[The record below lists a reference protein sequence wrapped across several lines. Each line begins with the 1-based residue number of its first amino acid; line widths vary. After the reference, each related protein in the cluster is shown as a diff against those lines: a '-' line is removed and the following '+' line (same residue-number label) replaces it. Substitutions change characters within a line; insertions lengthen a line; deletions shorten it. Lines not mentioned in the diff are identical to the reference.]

1 MDDLILKRCKY
12 CDKTYEGTSESCC
25 CSELCNIKYQ
35 KYMKQREK
43 IKNPLKILYTIIF
56 LLLFINMAFFSTN
69 TPMERGFL
77 MAFLLLNVALNII
90 FPFDED
96 KGLQKRGVRKT
107 KILFRTIW
115 GAVLIYILILLFR
128 TIVS

>member
-1 MDDLILKRCKY
+1 MDNLILKRCKY
-12 CDKTYEGTSESCC
+12 CNKTYEGTSESCC

-69 TPMERGFL
+69 TLIERGFL
-77 MAFLLLNVALNII
+77 MEFLLLNVALNII

-115 GAVLIYILILLFR
+115 GAVLIYILILLFI

>member
-25 CSELCNIKYQ
+25 CSEPCNIKYQ

-43 IKNPLKILYTIIF
+43 TETPVKIFSII
-56 LLLFINMAFFSTN
+56 LLLIFFINIM
-69 TPMERGFL
+69 FL
-77 MAFLLLNVALNII
+77 PNNPISKYLFIAISLIAPTLHVI
-90 FPFDED
+90 FPFGED
-96 KGLQKRGVRKT
+96 KGLQKRGVKKT

-115 GAVLIYILILLFR
+115 GTVLIYILTYYFLEQF
-128 TIVS
+128 

>member
-1 MDDLILKRCKY
+1 MNDLILKRCKY

-25 CSELCNIKYQ
+25 CSEPCNIKYQ

-43 IKNPLKILYTIIF
+43 TKTPLKILYTIIF
-56 LLLFINMAFFSTN
+56 LLLFINITFFSTN
-69 TPMERGFL
+69 TLIERCFL
-77 MAFLLLNVALNII
+77 MTFLLLNVTLNII

-115 GAVLIYILILLFR
+115 GTVLIYILILLFR

>member
-25 CSELCNIKYQ
+25 CSEPCNIKYQ

-43 IKNPLKILYTIIF
+43 TETPVKIFSII
-56 LLLFINMAFFSTN
+56 LLLIFFINIM
-69 TPMERGFL
+69 FL
-77 MAFLLLNVALNII
+77 PNNPISKYLFIAISLIAPALHVI
-90 FPFDED
+90 FPFGED
-96 KGLQKRGVRKT
+96 NGLQKRGVKKT

-115 GAVLIYILILLFR
+115 GTVLIYILTYYFLEQF
-128 TIVS
+128 

>member
-25 CSELCNIKYQ
+25 CSEPCNIKYQ

-43 IKNPLKILYTIIF
+43 TETPVKIFSII
-56 LLLFINMAFFSTN
+56 LLLIFFINIM
-69 TPMERGFL
+69 FL
-77 MAFLLLNVALNII
+77 PNNPISKYLFIAISLIAPTLHVI
-90 FPFDED
+90 FPFGED
-96 KGLQKRGVRKT
+96 KGLQKRGVKKT

-115 GAVLIYILILLFR
+115 GTVLIYILTYYFLEQL
-128 TIVS
+128 

>member
-12 CDKTYEGTSESCC
+12 CDKTYEGTSESYC

-43 IKNPLKILYTIIF
+43 TKTPLKILYTIIF
-56 LLLFINMAFFSTN
+56 LLLFINITFFSTN
-69 TPMERGFL
+69 TLIERCFL
-77 MAFLLLNVALNII
+77 MAFLLLNVTLNII

-96 KGLQKRGVRKT
+96 KGLEKRGVRKT

-115 GAVLIYILILLFR
+115 GTVLIYILILLFR

>member
-1 MDDLILKRCKY
+1 MDNLILKRCKY

-25 CSELCNIKYQ
+25 CSEPCNIKYQ

-43 IKNPLKILYTIIF
+43 TKTPLKILYTIIF
-56 LLLFINMAFFSTN
+56 LLLFINITFFSTN
-69 TPMERGFL
+69 TLIERCFL
-77 MAFLLLNVALNII
+77 MTFLLLNVTLNII

-96 KGLQKRGVRKT
+96 KCLEKRGVRKT

-115 GAVLIYILILLFR
+115 VTVLIYILILLFR

>member
-25 CSELCNIKYQ
+25 CSEPCNIKYQ

-43 IKNPLKILYTIIF
+43 TETPVKIFSII
-56 LLLFINMAFFSTN
+56 LLLIFFINIMFLPNNPISKYLFMAISLIA
-69 TPMERGFL
+69 P
-77 MAFLLLNVALNII
+77 ALHVI
-90 FPFDED
+90 FPFRED
-96 KGLQKRGVRKT
+96 KGLQKRGVKKT

-115 GAVLIYILILLFR
+115 GTVLIYILTYYFLEQF
-128 TIVS
+128 

>member
-25 CSELCNIKYQ
+25 CSEPCNIKYQ

-43 IKNPLKILYTIIF
+43 TETPVKIFSII
-56 LLLFINMAFFSTN
+56 LLLIFFINIM
-69 TPMERGFL
+69 FL
-77 MAFLLLNVALNII
+77 PNNPISKYLFMSISLIAPALNVI
-90 FPFDED
+90 FPFGED

>member
-25 CSELCNIKYQ
+25 CSEPCNIKYQ

-43 IKNPLKILYTIIF
+43 TETPVKIFSII
-56 LLLFINMAFFSTN
+56 LLLIFFINIM
-69 TPMERGFL
+69 FL
-77 MAFLLLNVALNII
+77 PNNPISKYLFIAISLIAPALHVI
-90 FPFDED
+90 FPFGED
-96 KGLQKRGVRKT
+96 KGLQKRGVKKT

-115 GAVLIYILILLFR
+115 GTVLIYILILLFR
-128 TIVS
+128 TIIS

>member
-12 CDKTYEGTSESCC
+12 CDKTYEGTSESYC
-25 CSELCNIKYQ
+25 CSEPCNIKYE
-35 KYMKQREK
+35 KYIKQREK
-43 IKNPLKILYTIIF
+43 TKTPLKFLYIIIF
-56 LLLFINMAFFSTN
+56 LLLFTNITFFSTN
-69 TPMERGFL
+69 TLIERYFL
-77 MAFLLLNVALNII
+77 MALLLLNVTLNII

-115 GAVLIYILILLFR
+115 GTVLIYILILFFR
-128 TIVS
+128 TIIS

>member
-1 MDDLILKRCKY
+1 MDNLILKRCKY
-12 CDKTYEGTSESCC
+12 CDKTYEGTSEICC
-25 CSELCNIKYQ
+25 CSETCNIKYQ

-43 IKNPLKILYTIIF
+43 TETPLKILYIIIF
-56 LLLFINMAFFSTN
+56 LLLFINITFFSTN
-69 TPMERGFL
+69 TLIERYFL
-77 MAFLLLNVALNII
+77 MVLLLLNVTLNII

-115 GAVLIYILILLFR
+115 GTVLIYILTYYFLEQF
-128 TIVS
+128 